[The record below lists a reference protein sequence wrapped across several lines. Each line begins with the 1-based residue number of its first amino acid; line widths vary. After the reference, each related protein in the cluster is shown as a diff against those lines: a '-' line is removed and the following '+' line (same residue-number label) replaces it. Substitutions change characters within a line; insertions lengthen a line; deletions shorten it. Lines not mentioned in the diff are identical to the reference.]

1 MSPPHPGGRHSRAA
15 GRAEAVVF
23 DMDGLL
29 VDSEPVWRAVHRDV
43 FGALGLDLA
52 RWPDVVST
60 GMRVDEVVA
69 MRRSYQDWGDP
80 SDDVV
85 AARIT
90 SEVAERLAAGS
101 ELYPGALEAIEWCRD
116 RGLRV
121 ALATG
126 SRWKVVDAVLARF
139 GLGELLDACLSAED
153 VEYGKPHPGIYLA
166 AADKLGTAPTACIAF
181 EDAVNGLIAAKAARM
196 RAVVVPAGTSLGDP
210 RVVLADVELE
220 SLLEIDDGRV
230 ALLAG
235 LESR

>member
-1 MSPPHPGGRHSRAA
+1 VSPPHAGGRHSRAA
-15 GRAEAVVF
+15 GAAEAVVF

-29 VDSEPVWRAVHRDV
+29 VDSEPVWRAVHREV
-43 FGALGLDLA
+43 FASLGLDLT

-69 MRRSYQDWGDP
+69 MRRTYLDWGQP
-80 SDDVV
+80 SDQVVAERITREV
-85 AARIT
+85 AAR
-90 SEVAERLAAGS
+90 VAEESALCAG
-101 ELYPGALEAIEWCRD
+101 AVEAITWCRERD
-116 RGLRV
+116 LRV
-121 ALATG
+121 AMATG
-126 SRWKVVDAVLARF
+126 SRWQVVDAVLARF

-153 VEYGKPHPGIYLA
+153 ESCGKPHPAIYLSA
-166 AADKLGTAPTACIAF
+166 AEKLGIAPTACLAF
-181 EDAVNGLIAAKAARM
+181 EDAINGLIAAKAARM

-235 LESR
+235 L